1 MKILILLVLFINIG
15 FAKKD
20 FYYSFIDDNKAQ
32 MDQHKKNMILNGND
46 RLIYIQ
52 KLVRQGQLID
62 AYKDVIKFRQTN
74 KLKVLK
80 PSIEILYAQ
89 ILYKRGSK
97 KFAIEGAHILEDA
110 INKGMITE
118 SKLLDAL
125 RLLVKL
131 EVKINKIKEARF
143 YAKSI
148 IESFDDPLSKAYGKI
163 AQAQI
168 DTFRRRYK
176 KAIRILY
183 KILLQTNSMEVATVV
198 ADELYDVYVLDG
210 QEDKAHNLASKVLQK
225 NIQYY
230 ANDSYLAL
238 KKVDKLL
245 KANMPFLA
253 IKILKKLL
261 DNATQVKSINTFKF
275 KLANSYMAIKTFDTK
290 YMLEAKELY
299 KDLIRTREDNPYKK
313 RAKMYIDEILMREG
327 KLTPSIIARKYPHSE
342 IMSEKSLMQ
351 ELLNQAKK
359 HQYEKINKLKKI
371 YNKISKV
378 TARRFGYTDI
388 KEAFAKIDS
397 AMIEYYLKDD
407 KCLQLS
413 KVFKT
418 IDISTLKSLIINN
431 KTNNK
436 MFNCLLEYPDKLTFR
451 IANKAFENSKDGN
464 IYLYLERIA
473 LQLNLNDE
481 AYKISQRFDMIL
493 KDKDKYKSKEFL
505 YRFLIY
511 GKLNSR
517 FSMEKFFTYALSH
530 KNYIKDNENNP
541 LIIDF
546 YYQYYLYLI
555 DKHKDDQ
562 AVEILKKLY
571 HTQLAMDAFVYSP
584 FVEMQ
589 LSLEAKLDDDYK
601 LSLEYL
607 KKALDNP
614 RKIKPNDLVQI
625 YYEMANIYKKLGKNN
640 RYANMIDKCKSVKD
654 AKSMYKNMCDQ
665 L

>member
-1 MKILILLVLFINIG
+1 M
-15 FAKKD
+15 
-20 FYYSFIDDNKAQ
+20 S
-32 MDQHKKNMILNGND
+32 
-46 RLIYIQ
+46 
-52 KLVRQGQLID
+52 
-62 AYKDVIKFRQTN
+62 
-74 KLKVLK
+74 
-80 PSIEILYAQ
+80 
-89 ILYKRGSK
+89 
-97 KFAIEGAHILEDA
+97 
-110 INKGMITE
+110 
-118 SKLLDAL
+118 
-125 RLLVKL
+125 
-131 EVKINKIKEARF
+131 
-143 YAKSI
+143 
-148 IESFDDPLSKAYGKI
+148 
-163 AQAQI
+163 
-168 DTFRRRYK
+168 
-176 KAIRILY
+176 
-183 KILLQTNSMEVATVV
+183 
-198 ADELYDVYVLDG
+198 
-210 QEDKAHNLASKVLQK
+210 
-225 NIQYY
+225 
-230 ANDSYLAL
+230 
-238 KKVDKLL
+238 
-245 KANMPFLA
+245 
-253 IKILKKLL
+253 
-261 DNATQVKSINTFKF
+261 
-275 KLANSYMAIKTFDTK
+275 IKTFDTK

-327 KLTPSIIARKYPHSE
+327 KLTPSIIAKKYAYSDT
-342 IMSEKSLMQ
+342 MSEKSLMQ

-359 HQYEKINKLKKI
+359 HKYEKINKLKRI
-371 YNKISKV
+371 YKKISKV

-388 KEAFAKIDS
+388 KEVFSQIDS

-418 IDISTLKSLIINN
+418 IDISTLRSLIIDN

-436 MFNCLLEYPDKLTFR
+436 MFNCLLEYPDKLTFK
-451 IANKAFENSKDGN
+451 IANKAFEDSKNGN
-464 IYLYLERIA
+464 IYLYLEQIA

-493 KDKDKYKSKEFL
+493 KNKDKYKSKEFL

-511 GKLNSR
+511 GKLNNR

-562 AVEILKKLY
+562 AVKILKKLY
-571 HTQLAMDAFVYSP
+571 NTQVAMDAFVYSP

-607 KKALDNP
+607 KKALDDP

-625 YYEMANIYKKLGKNN
+625 YYEMANVYKKLGKNN
-640 RYANMIDKCKSVKD
+640 RYKNMIDKCKSVKD
-654 AKSMYKNMCDQ
+654 AKSMYKKMCDQ